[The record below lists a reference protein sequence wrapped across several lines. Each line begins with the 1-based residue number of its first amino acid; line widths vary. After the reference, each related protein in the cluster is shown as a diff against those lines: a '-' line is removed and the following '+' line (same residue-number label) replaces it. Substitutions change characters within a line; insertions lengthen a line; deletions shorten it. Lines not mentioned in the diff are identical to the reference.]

1 MEFTKECLKGI
12 LLFVLILYDMRR
24 KRDAMRENL
33 EKYGE
38 VIAGSILLSLGIWL
52 FFIFSTSHCPIGYIV
67 FDSRI
72 RMSSLCGNALNACV
86 SKKGPV
92 ESSISN
98 FL

>member
-1 MEFTKECLKGI
+1 MLLTKPGTKEIVYGMS
-12 LLFVLILYDMRR
+12 LIDTALPFLQ
-24 KRDAMRENL
+24 ES
-33 EKYGE
+33 G
-38 VIAGSILLSLGIWL
+38 L

-92 ESSISN
+92 EPVYQTVINN
-98 FL
+98 FPTGMID